1 MDKIKGA
8 KLEKI
13 NKLTTRCFEKCEF
26 VDLCSKRK
34 KTIGHLE
41 KISEKTCR
49 TISRNFWVY
58 TPTKILKE
66 KEKSILKQQVLFSF
80 LFINCL

>member
-13 NKLTTRCFEKCEF
+13 NKLTARCFEKCEF

-34 KTIGHLE
+34 KTIGRLE
-41 KISEKTCR
+41 KISEKTCG

-58 TPTKILKE
+58 APTKILK
-66 KEKSILKQQVLFSF
+66 KRRF
-80 LFINCL
+80 

>member
-13 NKLTTRCFEKCEF
+13 NTQTTRCFEKCEF

-34 KTIGHLE
+34 KNDRNLE
-41 KISEKTCR
+41 KISEKTCG
-49 TISRNFWVY
+49 TISRNFWIY
-58 TPTKILKE
+58 KPTRILKE
-66 KEKSILKQQVLFSF
+66 KRF
-80 LFINCL
+80 